1 MSIKMRIIC
10 ACIFLVQNTFHK
22 NKNKYT
28 HNFKYGNLNHKIN
41 FVVRSNINTGDADL
55 KMNLYQIRT
64 DRELTLRELAKL
76 TDISRGRLNNIENQK
91 SRSPDLTELETLA
104 KALDC
109 RIYDLFD
116 SDFK

>member
-1 MSIKMRIIC
+1 
-10 ACIFLVQNTFHK
+10 
-22 NKNKYT
+22 
-28 HNFKYGNLNHKIN
+28 
-41 FVVRSNINTGDADL
+41 
-55 KMNLYQIRT
+55 MNLYQIRT

-91 SRSPDLTELETLA
+91 SRAPDLTELETLA